1 MRFQGDD
8 PSCGDQGP
16 EQHVRGASE
25 RPADRPTSRPASRP
39 GRALGTGRFGGPYA
53 VRPRRAGVTVLAV
66 ALLGGLLGN
75 APVAAAPAGP
85 AAPAAGSPD
94 AADPEGSDAL
104 PPVWPRPQSGRAQ
117 GAPVPVGTEVTLM
130 AEPGT
135 DPYTLTALREV
146 LRGAGARTVV
156 DAQPG
161 GTPPP
166 RGLIVYAGGRQ
177 AEDALRTLGAP
188 AAGDLPKGGY
198 RLASGQL
205 DGRPAVALAGVG
217 DDGLFH
223 AAQTLRQLVVRRD
236 GGTAFAG
243 AVIRDWPVTAVR
255 GITEGFYGQPWST
268 PQRLAQLDFMGRTKL
283 NRYLY
288 APGDDPY
295 RQAKWR
301 DPYPADRR
309 EEFRALAE
317 RARRNHVTLGWAVA
331 PGQAMCFS
339 SEEDVRALKR
349 KVDAM
354 WALGVRAFQLQFQDV
369 SYSEWHCGADRDA
382 FGSGPKAAAE
392 AQAKV
397 AGALSRHLAAKG
409 GEAVPLSLLPTEYYQ
424 DGRTAFRR
432 ALADRL
438 DPRVEVT
445 WTGVGVVP
453 RTITG
458 GELAAA
464 RAAFGHQLVTMDNYP
479 VNDFAQDRIFLG
491 PYTGREPAVAVG
503 SAALLANAS
512 AQPTASR
519 IPLFTTADYAWNPRG
534 YRPEESWKA
543 AVDDL
548 AGADPKTREALRALA
563 GNDASSVLGGEESAY
578 LRPLMDDFWTALSG
592 TDADRLKTAADRLRA
607 AFRTMADAPG
617 RLTDALGTEVRPWV
631 RQLAR
636 HGEAGLR
643 AVDMLTAQARGDG
656 ADAWRAELDVLR
668 LRDQITSERVTVG
681 AGVLTP
687 FLQQALARANGWL
700 GVDRPLRTSGAATDG
715 DPATTVPAPADGPL
729 TVKLREPH
737 PMTAVTVLTAAAP
750 GARGTVEAHTPDK
763 GWQPLGPLAAGGW
776 TQLPGKGVR
785 ADALRLVWSGPTR
798 PAAVHEITPWFADTA
813 ATHFELTHAE
823 ATAEAGGAPAVV
835 EARVIN
841 QRPGAVKQKLTV
853 RAPKGV
859 TVKAPDEVTAVR
871 GGVTTLR
878 VELSVPADAPSR
890 VFTVPV
896 RLGDQERTVTVR
908 AYPAAGGPDLAR
920 TGEATSSGDEAS
932 DFPPFAA
939 LDGNPKT
946 RWSSPP
952 ADDAWWQLQLP
963 RPTRLGRLVL
973 HWQDELHATRY
984 RVQVSPDGRTWRD
997 AATVTDGK
1005 GGTETVRCD
1014 APGTRFVRV
1023 QGVKRAAE
1031 SAGYSL
1037 VDVEAYAVRKG

>member
-1 MRFQGDD
+1 
-8 PSCGDQGP
+8 
-16 EQHVRGASE
+16 
-25 RPADRPTSRPASRP
+25 
-39 GRALGTGRFGGPYA
+39 
-53 VRPRRAGVTVLAV
+53 
-66 ALLGGLLGN
+66 
-75 APVAAAPAGP
+75 
-85 AAPAAGSPD
+85 
-94 AADPEGSDAL
+94 
-104 PPVWPRPQSGRAQ
+104 
-117 GAPVPVGTEVTLM
+117 M

-135 DPYTLTALREV
+135 DPYALSALREV
-146 LRGAGARTVV
+146 LRAAGARTVV

-166 RGLIVYAGGRQ
+166 RGLIVYAGGRP
-177 AEDALRTLGAP
+177 AEEALRALGAP
-188 AAGDLPKGGY
+188 AAGDLSAGGY
-198 RLASGQL
+198 RLASGQR
-205 DGRPAVALAGVG
+205 DGRPTVALAGVG
-217 DDGLFH
+217 EDGLFH
-223 AAQTLRQLVVRRD
+223 AAQTLRQLVVRQD
-236 GGTAFAG
+236 GGRAFAG

-255 GITEGFYGQPWST
+255 GVTEGFYGQPWSM
-268 PQRLAQLDFMGRTKL
+268 PQRLSQLDFMGRTKL

-301 DPYPADRR
+301 DPYPAGQRD
-309 EEFRALAE
+309 EFRTLAD

-339 SEEDVRALKR
+339 SAEDLRALKR

-369 SYSEWHCGADRDA
+369 SYSEWHCGADEDA
-382 FGSGPKAAAE
+382 FGSGPRAAAE

-397 AGALSRHLAAKG
+397 AGALAEHLAAKG
-409 GEAVPLSLLPTEYYQ
+409 DGAAPLSLLPTEYYQ
-424 DGRTAFRR
+424 DGGTAFRR
-432 ALADRL
+432 ELADRL
-438 DPRVEVT
+438 DPRVEVA

-458 GELAAA
+458 AELASA
-464 RAAFGHQLVTMDNYP
+464 RSALGHRLVTMDNYP

-512 AQPTASR
+512 AQATASR
-519 IPLFTTADYAWNPRG
+519 IPLFTTADYAWNPRD
-534 YRPEESWKA
+534 YRPDESWRA

-548 AGADPKTREALRALA
+548 AGDDPRAREALRALA

-592 TDADRLKTAADRLRA
+592 TDADRLKAAAGKLRS

-617 RLTDALGTEVRPWV
+617 RLTDTLGMEVRPWV
-631 RQLAR
+631 EQLAR
-636 HGEAGLR
+636 HGEAGAR

-656 ADAWRAELDVLR
+656 AGAWRAELDVLR
-668 LRDQITSERVTVG
+668 LRDRISSERVTVG

-687 FLQQALARANGWL
+687 FLQQAVARANGWL
-700 GVDRPLRTSGAATDG
+700 GVDRPLRTAGDATDG
-715 DPATTVPAPADGPL
+715 APATSVPAPADGPL
-729 TVKLREPH
+729 TVRLREPH
-737 PMTAVTVLTAAAP
+737 PMTAVTVLTAATP

-763 GWQPLGPLAAGGW
+763 GWQPLGALSDSGW

-785 ADALRLVWSGPTR
+785 ADALRLVWTGSTR
-798 PAAVHEITPWFADTA
+798 PATVHEITPWFADTPSS
-813 ATHFELTHAE
+813 HFELAHTE

-841 QRPGAVKQKLTV
+841 QSPGTVNEKLTV
-853 RAPKGV
+853 RAPEGV
-859 TVKAPDEVTAVR
+859 TVKAPAQVTTVR
-871 GGVTTLR
+871 GGVSTTR
-878 VELSVPADAPSR
+878 IELSVPAGAASR
-890 VFTVPV
+890 VFTVPI
-896 RLGDQERTVTVR
+896 RLGDQERTVTVH
-908 AYPAAGGPDLAR
+908 AHPASGGPDLAR
-920 TGEATSSGDEAS
+920 TGTATSSGDEAS

-939 LDGNPKT
+939 LDGNPRT
-946 RWSSPP
+946 RWSSRP

-973 HWQDELHATRY
+973 HWQAELHATRY
-984 RVQVSPDGRTWRD
+984 RVQTSPDGRTWRD

-1005 GGTETVRCD
+1005 GGVETVRFD

-1023 QGVKRAAE
+1023 QGVKRATE

-1037 VDVEAYAVRKG
+1037 VDVEAYAVREGKKG